1 MDESAQQA
9 VQLGVNVTIFILA
22 LTLSITLLLEV
33 RDVAKVASD
42 YNASIP
48 TGSRVVSVA
57 EQKQRVISG
66 NELLSYYVNYMIDVN
81 HERTERYTIII
92 QDGSNELKEEI
103 RNGDVS
109 DIADIKKMFKDKHI
123 NLAKDYE
130 LITEKYD
137 KGNDHLLVRL
147 KAIN

>member
-22 LTLSITLLLEV
+22 LTLSITLLLGV

-66 NELLSYYVNYMIDVN
+66 NELLSYYVNYMTDVN

>member
-22 LTLSITLLLEV
+22 LTLSITLLLGV

-66 NELLSYYVNYMIDVN
+66 NELLSYYVNYMTDVN

-137 KGNDHLLVRL
+137 KENDHLLVRL